1 MSEKHVNIENDEVTI
16 PYYAVHADGK
26 ICGFFGP
33 FRFLS
38 NFFIVENGI
47 WLDGLYYPSVEH
59 AYQAAKWPY
68 DQRMQFLDVTAG
80 KAKHL
85 GKEAPNF
92 NSKKWDKNKV
102 SLMAAL
108 CRQKFTNSP
117 KLKEMLL
124 MTDGCELEERN
135 SWGDVFWGRNEKGEG
150 ENHLGQ
156 ILMNIRQDLLTRK
169 EMF

>member
-1 MSEKHVNIENDEVTI
+1 MNNHVNIENDEVTI

-38 NFFIVENGI
+38 NFYILESGV

-68 DQRMQFLDVTAG
+68 DQRIQFLEVTAA

-92 NSKKWDKNKV
+92 NSRKWDKNKV
-102 SLMAAL
+102 SLMSAL
-108 CRQKFTNSP
+108 CRQKFINNP
-117 KLKEMLL
+117 KLKQMLL
-124 MTDGCELEERN
+124 MTEDAHLEETN
-135 SWGDVFWGRNEKGEG
+135 SWGDTFWGTNINFQG
-150 ENHLGQ
+150 ENHLGK
-156 ILMNIRQDLLTRK
+156 ILMNIRSDLATKK